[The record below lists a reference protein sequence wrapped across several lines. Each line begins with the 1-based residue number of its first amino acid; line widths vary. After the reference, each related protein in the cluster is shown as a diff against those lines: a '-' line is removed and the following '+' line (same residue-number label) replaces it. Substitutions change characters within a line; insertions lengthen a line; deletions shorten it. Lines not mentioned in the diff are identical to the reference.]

1 MKMFCNKNKLKKNK
15 ISKNWVNKQKRD
27 IYVRQSKLEGY
38 RSRAVYKLQEIQT
51 KFKVINNGMSI
62 VDLGAAPGSWSEF
75 ISRKFKN
82 IKLVAI
88 DLKELD
94 KIENVIHIKGDFTDE
109 ITQKIIEKNFD
120 EKIDLVV
127 SDMAVNTTGNKNVDS
142 LVTGEL
148 SIEAMNFSLKILKK
162 NGIFVSKIFMGSS
175 FNEIVDSAKKNF
187 KEFHVYK
194 PPSSRKESKEN
205 FIICKNLR

>member
-1 MKMFCNKNKLKKNK
+1 MKKNK
-15 ISKNWVNKQKRD
+15 ISKNWINKQKRD

-82 IKLVAI
+82 IKLVAV
-88 DLKELD
+88 DLKELG
-94 KIENVIHIKGDFTDE
+94 KIENVTHIKGDFTEE
-109 ITQKIIEKNFD
+109 ITQKKIEKNFD

-148 SIEAMNFSLKILKK
+148 SIEAMNFSLKILNK